1 MVASTTVPECYRRS
15 RRVHPPVRFPR
26 PALGPGGRRR
36 AGGAAARR
44 TLGLVATLLA
54 AMPHAALDPAASR
67 GSAGAL
73 VDRALQAHRSGE
85 PA

>member
-1 MVASTTVPECYRRS
+1 MLVNDPG
-15 RRVHPPVRFPR
+15 VRDH
-26 PALGPGGRRR
+26 LS
-36 AGGAAARR
+36 
-44 TLGLVATLLA
+44 VEQVD
-54 AMPHAALDPAASR
+54 AALDPAASR